1 MTSPDGNGA
10 SGAFGTGPASGY
22 NLIHLCLYLFLFIR
36 CLNLNTAAYSFLF
49 ISCLNLNTS
58 TYYLVTESLNIVMII
73 FYMFNF
79 GIKIYRNMP
88 RILTIQ
94 KPYIVDRL
102 SVSSFAASIKP
113 NVFDGSNYKRWRER
127 LTLWLTAMNVMHVVA
142 GKPEG
147 STSEDANAFDRAD
160 SFFHGAI
167 ISVLAENLIDT
178 YLSLP
183 TGKEMWKTLE
193 AQFGVS
199 EAGSELYLME
209 QFFDYKMV
217 EDRPIVEQ
225 AHEIQALSKDLKDC
239 SKEIPCVLPDKF
251 VAGAIISKLP
261 PSWRDFAT
269 SLKHKRKEFSIS
281 DLIGTLDVEEKAR
294 AKDTRGKGIVGASS
308 ANFVQKNNSNSQK
321 KRKKPPQNQGKTKQT
336 TAPAKKKKKGV
347 CFVCESPDHFASQC
361 PNRKGRKSANMV
373 ISEARGTSGY
383 GNLLPTVLSVCYSP
397 EWWIDTGANVHVCA
411 DISLFSS
418 YQVGGTGSLSMGNG
432 SHVRVLGA
440 GTVNLKLTSG
450 KTVQLKNVQ
459 HVPTIKKNL
468 VSGSLLCRD
477 GYKLVFESNKCI
489 MSKFGT
495 FIGKGYDSGGLF
507 CLSLSNNCNKVVNN
521 VVNVDESNVWHS
533 MLSH

>member
-10 SGAFGTGPASGY
+10 SRAFGTGPASGY

-58 TYYLVTESLNIVMII
+58 TYYLVTESLNLVIII

-199 EAGSELYLME
+199 DASSELYLME

-225 AHEIQALSKDLKDC
+225 AHEI
-239 SKEIPCVLPDKF
+239 
-251 VAGAIISKLP
+251 
-261 PSWRDFAT
+261 
-269 SLKHKRKEFSIS
+269 
-281 DLIGTLDVEEKAR
+281 
-294 AKDTRGKGIVGASS
+294 
-308 ANFVQKNNSNSQK
+308 
-321 KRKKPPQNQGKTKQT
+321 
-336 TAPAKKKKKGV
+336 
-347 CFVCESPDHFASQC
+347 
-361 PNRKGRKSANMV
+361 
-373 ISEARGTSGY
+373 
-383 GNLLPTVLSVCYSP
+383 
-397 EWWIDTGANVHVCA
+397 
-411 DISLFSS
+411 
-418 YQVGGTGSLSMGNG
+418 
-432 SHVRVLGA
+432 
-440 GTVNLKLTSG
+440 
-450 KTVQLKNVQ
+450 
-459 HVPTIKKNL
+459 
-468 VSGSLLCRD
+468 
-477 GYKLVFESNKCI
+477 
-489 MSKFGT
+489 
-495 FIGKGYDSGGLF
+495 
-507 CLSLSNNCNKVVNN
+507 
-521 VVNVDESNVWHS
+521 
-533 MLSH
+533 